1 MNAAVT
7 HDVVGNGGVA
17 VTVEIDRVEEAV
29 AKVLLSGVDV
39 DISDDDVDIYYFF
52 WYVVDVMA
60 QWPSIFLAV

>member
-7 HDVVGNGGVA
+7 HDVVANGGVA
-17 VTVEIDRVEEAV
+17 VTVEIDRGVEEAV

-52 WYVVDVMA
+52 GM
-60 QWPSIFLAV
+60 LLM

>member
-17 VTVEIDRVEEAV
+17 VTVEIDRDEVTV
-29 AKVLLSGVDV
+29 ATVLLSGVDV

-52 WYVVDVMA
+52 CCM
-60 QWPSIFLAV
+60 LLM